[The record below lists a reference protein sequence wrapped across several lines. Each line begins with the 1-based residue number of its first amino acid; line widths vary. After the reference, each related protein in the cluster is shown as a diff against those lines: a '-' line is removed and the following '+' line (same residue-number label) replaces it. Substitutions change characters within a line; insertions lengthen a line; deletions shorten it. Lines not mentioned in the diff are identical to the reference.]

1 VKNLF
6 PFFRCA
12 GATDES
18 FPFPLFPLLVNIGVN
33 NMALPFATRRL
44 GAWLQFLLC
53 ALLLSL
59 LIGFRAV
66 TLDLMFGWLT
76 LAFLVAM
83 SALVVRARW
92 KYRFHQHGST
102 KEKSDAGDVILRR
115 IRRWWMDEKKA

>member
-1 VKNLF
+1 MKNLF

-12 GATDES
+12 GATEKS
-18 FPFPLFPLLVNIGVN
+18 FPFPLFPLLVNISVN

-44 GAWLQFLLC
+44 GAWLQFLSC
-53 ALLLSL
+53 VVLLSL

-66 TLDLMFGWLT
+66 TVDLVFGWLT
-76 LAFLVAM
+76 LAFVLAM

-92 KYRFHQHGST
+92 KHRFHQQGGT
-102 KEKSDAGDVILRR
+102 DRPDPGDAILRR